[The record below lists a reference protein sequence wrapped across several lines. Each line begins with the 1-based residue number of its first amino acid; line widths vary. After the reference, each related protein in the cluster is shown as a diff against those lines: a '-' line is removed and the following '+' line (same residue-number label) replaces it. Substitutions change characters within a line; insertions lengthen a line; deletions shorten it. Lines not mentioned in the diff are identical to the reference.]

1 MKDLIVYVHGKGGSA
16 EEAEYYKTLF
26 PNSEVIGFDYQS
38 QTPWEARKEFSAFF
52 TEQRSQCEHLTL
64 VANSIGAF
72 FALSSLDEML
82 VDGAYLISPVVNME
96 NLIYNMMQWT
106 NVTEQELAEKRKI
119 ATNFGET
126 LSWEYL
132 CCVRQHPIIWNVPTC
147 ILYGEH
153 DNLTS
158 LETVSVFAKQHQ
170 AELTIMPGGEHWFH
184 TEEQMQFLNHW
195 IRECTSKQAG

>member
-1 MKDLIVYVHGKGGSA
+1 MKNLVVYVHGKGGSA

-72 FALSSLDEML
+72 FALSSLDETL

-96 NLIYNMMQWT
+96 NLICNMMQWT
-106 NVTEQELAEKRKI
+106 NVTEQELAEKRKSNANI
-119 ATNFGET
+119 
-126 LSWEYL
+126 S
-132 CCVRQHPIIWNVPTC
+132 P
-147 ILYGEH
+147 
-153 DNLTS
+153 
-158 LETVSVFAKQHQ
+158 
-170 AELTIMPGGEHWFH
+170 
-184 TEEQMQFLNHW
+184 
-195 IRECTSKQAG
+195 